1 MGEGIAGRSFKERQY
16 QEREEFILQV
26 TEEMLFARGYYEI
39 SMDDIAAQVGI
50 ARGTLYRHFASKED
64 LVFALIKRDISA
76 LLRNFEEILAANTTL
91 QEKLE
96 ATLRVI
102 YQKVSGKYVSLLDS
116 GAILSFSQ
124 KKIADLKEI
133 REPLLEH
140 VRRLLEAG
148 KASGEF
154 DATLPTDVA
163 TFAILTLAS
172 PIIYKRLVVEGNRT
186 KEELETD
193 LIRIYLKIVAPPS

>member
-1 MGEGIAGRSFKERQY
+1 MGVAGRSLKERQY
-16 QEREEFILQV
+16 QEREEYILQV
-26 TEEMLFARGYYEI
+26 SEELLFAKGYYEI

-64 LVFALIKRDISA
+64 LVFAFIKRDLSA
-76 LLRNFEEILAANTTL
+76 LLRNFEEILAANTTV

-102 YQKVSGKYVSLLDS
+102 YQKVSGKYVSLLDN
-116 GAILSFSQ
+116 GAILCFSQ
-124 KKIADLKEI
+124 KRIADLNEI

-140 VRRLLEAG
+140 IRRLLEAG
-148 KASGEF
+148 KATGEF
-154 DATLPTDVA
+154 DATLPTDVT

-172 PIIYKRLVVEGNRT
+172 PTIYKRLVIEGNKT

-193 LIRIYLKIVAPPS
+193 LIRMYLKIVAPPS